1 MFRKMACAASS
12 GPCYTRR
19 GSRSAGTAVVQVLL
33 AVIKA
38 ATANLTQMESNYLSE
53 PVRSPARCTTASR
66 ARATPTV
73 AVGREWQHSGSL
85 REYFIRCL
93 EHPDCRMGR
102 GLFIAVLQQVP
113 QLLHKLSHDEQQRA
127 YLLQRGDEQGHV
139 TLSDVDGAGLL
150 EEGLLRTTQLT
161 LRRAV

>member
-1 MFRKMACAASS
+1 PVPPPAAPATPVVARALL
-12 GPCYTRR
+12 GPR
-19 GSRSAGTAVVQVLL
+19 
-33 AVIKA
+33 
-38 ATANLTQMESNYLSE
+38 SE

-127 YLLQRGDEQGHV
+127 YLLQRGDEQGAPHSAVWVLEAADEVLPQGALLPGHV